1 MTPYQQAKL
10 IATVFIQIKKNENS
24 GTISAKDIEES
35 VAKAIAQIPQGLE
48 KINSEELTAELQRDF
63 TTIIDKP
70 MTIQADDEEN
80 WKPWVAKSK
89 EEIKWRF
96 WERYRLHLLQNSN
109 LPTPVVNAIDETTDQ
124 TLNNLTDPRQSGSWD
139 RRGMVVGHVQAG
151 KTTNYAGLICKAA
164 DAGYK
169 VFIVLTG
176 FHNNLRTQT
185 QIRLEETFI
194 GYDKTAAQQQ
204 GRQIPVGVGL
214 LSSDPALLVDTITNR
229 SETGDFN
236 RQVANSFSIHPG
248 GRPLVFVIKKNASVL
263 KNLHQYL
270 QHVAASRD
278 GDGSNFIEDIPL
290 LLIDDECDQGS
301 VDTAK
306 MDIDDGEPD
315 SEHDPKTINGLIRK
329 ILKTFSQSA
338 YVAYTATPFANIF
351 IHSNAASKD
360 YGEDLFPRS
369 FITVMPAPSNYIGPS
384 KVFGALDIE
393 EDRRS
398 AGLPIVRRIEDFA
411 ETMAEDEKRG
421 WMPPKHK
428 TTHIPIFKGED
439 QVPDSLKEAIFA
451 YILGC
456 AVRRLRGQGKKHCS
470 MLVHVTR
477 LTDVQDRVFNQI
489 DRFMRDMKN
498 IVLYGEEGSRDE
510 FLSDLR
516 HLWDRDFINTTR
528 ALSDHL
534 CPLHHWTEIANEIT
548 AVVASIKVKQING
561 AAGDVLD
568 YDRHKEDG
576 LNAIAIGGDKLSR
589 GLTLEGLTVSYFTR
603 PSKMYDTLMQMG
615 RWFGYR
621 DGFLDVCR
629 LYAPE
634 SLIEWFE
641 HIADAS
647 EELRREFT
655 LMRELGETPKTYGQ
669 RVRTHPVLM
678 VTSQVKMRHTVKL
691 QCSYQGAIS
700 ETVVFDRSNT
710 TVKGNFSAV
719 EALLDHA
726 QATGSLSR
734 SPLYKLHAEAMP
746 GKYLWKGIDPSAIL
760 EFLRAY
766 KTPQDVRRV
775 NTAILAEYIER
786 QVQNGDLG
794 SWSVLLAAKDPI
806 SAPIDRVSGL
816 EVELIDSPSHP
827 ENTDDEDTTTAS
839 THRISGLEVGL
850 IKRSNHPE
858 VRDGEDPSA
867 YRIRRLVSPADEAWD
882 LDEEKY
888 GRARRLGKKEGLA
901 LPGGN
906 EIRACRPKSEAL
918 LILYP
923 LKHQMR
929 TTPKGTD
936 LPYIGFA
943 ISFPGNKGDTPVEY
957 RVNTVYQESMDA

>member
-1 MTPYQQAKL
+1 MTPYQQAKMM
-10 IATVFIQIKKNENS
+10 ATVFVQIRKGENGGS
-24 GTISAKDIEES
+24 LSVEDIRES
-35 VAKAIAQIPQGLE
+35 VAKAMAQLPLGPGQVDS
-48 KINSEELTAELQRDF
+48 KELTAELERDF
-63 TTIIDKP
+63 TTIIGRP
-70 MTIQADDEEN
+70 LTIRAGDEEI
-80 WKPWVAKSK
+80 WKPWIAKSK

-96 WERYRLHLLQNSN
+96 WERYRHHLLQNAN
-109 LPTPVVNAIDETTDQ
+109 LPKPVVDAIDDITDQ
-124 TLNNLTDPRQSGSWD
+124 TLNNLTDPRQGGSWD

-194 GYDKTAAQQQ
+194 GYDKTGSQEQ
-204 GRQIPVGVGL
+204 GRYVPVGVGL
-214 LSSDPALLVDTITNR
+214 ISSDPGLLVDTITNR

-263 KNLHQYL
+263 RNLLQYL
-270 QHVAASRD
+270 QHVSAARD
-278 GDGSNFIEDIPL
+278 SDGENIIEEIPL

-306 MDIDDGEPD
+306 MDLDDGEPD
-315 SEHDPKTINGLIRK
+315 AEHDPKTLNGLIRR
-329 ILKTFSQSA
+329 ILRTFSQSA

-384 KVFGALDIE
+384 KVFGEFDVE
-393 EDRRS
+393 EDCRS
-398 AGLPIVRRIEDFA
+398 EGLPVVRRIYDFA
-411 ETMAEDEKRG
+411 ETMEEDEKRG

-428 TTHIPIFKGED
+428 TSHLPVFKGED
-439 QVPDSLKEAIFA
+439 QFPGSLKEAIFA

-477 LTDVQDRVFNQI
+477 FTDVQNRVFCQV
-489 DRFMRDMKN
+489 DRFMRDVKN
-498 IVLYGEEGSRDE
+498 VVMYGEEGSRDE
-510 FLSDLR
+510 LLSILRDLWEKDFLE
-516 HLWDRDFINTTR
+516 TTR
-528 ALSDHL
+528 ALADPL
-534 CPLHHWTEIANEIT
+534 CPIHHWPEVAGEIP

-561 AAGDVLD
+561 TAGDILD
-568 YDRHKEDG
+568 YDRHKDDG

-655 LMRELGETPKTYGQ
+655 LMSELGETPKTYGQ

-678 VTSQVKMRHTVKL
+678 VTSQVKMRHTAKL
-691 QCSYQGAIS
+691 LCSYQGSIS
-700 ETVVFDRSNT
+700 ETVVFDRSAV
-710 TVKGNFSAV
+710 TVEGNFAAGV
-719 EALLDHA
+719 ALLDHA
-726 QATGSLSR
+726 RAAGSLLR
-734 SPLYKLHAEAMP
+734 SPLYRPGADPVP
-746 GKYLWKGIDPSAIL
+746 GKYLWKGLDYRVVL
-760 EFLRAY
+760 DFLRAY

-775 NTAILAEYIER
+775 NTSMLAEYIER

-794 SWSVLLAAKDPI
+794 NWSVLLAAKDPE
-806 SAPIDRVSGL
+806 SASAYKIAGI
-816 EVELIDSPSHP
+816 EL
-827 ENTDDEDTTTAS
+827 
-839 THRISGLEVGL
+839 GL
-850 IKRSNHPE
+850 IERSNHPE
-858 VRDGEDPSA
+858 VAKGENPAA

-882 LDEEKY
+882 LDEQQFES
-888 GRARRLGKKEGLA
+888 ARRLKEGVSR
-901 LPGGN
+901 PGGN

-923 LKHQMR
+923 LQHQER
-929 TTPKGTD
+929 TAPIVAD
-936 LPYIGFA
+936 LPYLGFA
-943 ISFPGNKGDTPVEY
+943 ISFPGNKDDTPVEY
-957 RVNTVYQESMDA
+957 RVNTVYQEGMDA